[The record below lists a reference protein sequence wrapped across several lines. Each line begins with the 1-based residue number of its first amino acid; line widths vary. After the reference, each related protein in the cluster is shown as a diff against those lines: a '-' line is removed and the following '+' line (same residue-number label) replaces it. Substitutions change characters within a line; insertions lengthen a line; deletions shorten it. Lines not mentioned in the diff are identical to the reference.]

1 MKGIAGLMCFGSLNA
16 GALWI
21 EYQTALLIGTGCFF
35 FAAGSALAL
44 LTAALL
50 LAPEGHERPDG
61 FHVRSGIGGRAYFV
75 TSDSFSQRVRDNEI
89 EVAARKPIRL
99 NTHK

>member
-1 MKGIAGLMCFGSLNA
+1 MMKGIAGLMCFSSLNA

-21 EYQTALLIGTGCFF
+21 EYQTAVLVGTGCFF

-50 LAPEGHERPDG
+50 LAPEGQERPDG
-61 FHVRSGIGGRAYFV
+61 FHSSGIGGRAYFV
-75 TSDSFSQRVRDNEI
+75 TSDSLNQRVRDNEI
-89 EVAARKPIRL
+89 GVAARKPIP
-99 NTHK
+99 TEHS

>member
-44 LTAALL
+44 LIAALL

-61 FHVRSGIGGRAYFV
+61 FHVRQRDRQASVLRYIRF
-75 TSDSFSQRVRDNEI
+75 FHQRVRDNEI
-89 EVAARKPIRL
+89 EVAARKPIPAE
-99 NTHK
+99 HS